1 MILRLLSRFMAP
13 GNQLK
18 SDIEWTMDGTAI
30 AAGTKS
36 VSLTSGKHTIT
47 ASYTLTDETSETLEL
62 MVNVE

>member
-1 MILRLLSRFMAP
+1 MTDSKGAFTINLDGF
-13 GNQLK
+13 
-18 SDIEWTMDGTAI
+18 EWGTAI